1 MTSCEVII
9 VILMDINHM
18 IQFSESTYIKSS
30 HKSINLTNHTT
41 LEKSPEENAITTHT
55 EHHHSKDFPI
65 FEEGIPD
72 NQGISNWLPT
82 HVE

>member
-41 LEKSPEENAITTHT
+41 LEKSPEENAITTQNT
-55 EHHHSKDFPI
+55 IAK
-65 FEEGIPD
+65 
-72 NQGISNWLPT
+72 ISQSLKKGSLT
-82 HVE
+82 T